1 MASNDPEPLN
11 EPVMPPSE
19 GPVAFLTRLVH
30 IPAANEQTPL
40 RILCVL
46 VLAVVMSFLPIPVNI
61 IGYVALAILALSL
74 GRITPIR

>member
-1 MASNDPEPLN
+1 MASNDPEPKN
-11 EPVMPPSE
+11 DPAFPPQE

-30 IPAANEQTPL
+30 VPALNDQTPL

-74 GRITPIR
+74 GRITPIK